1 MQTLEASPIR
11 TSFYQITV
19 CALEKK
25 ALLRSTFPGKCKR
38 RARRRST
45 RVKVRPRQNHKEFTT
60 RNGCFRLRRAGQRVP
75 TGFVYRASEDQ
86 PVTTNRDAKER
97 AHARRHVPAKRR
109 KKLRTI
115 LYAADRSRI
124 ENSVALRPDR
134 LLGSEQ

>member
-1 MQTLEASPIR
+1 MFPVAARGTTRSYR
-11 TSFYQITV
+11 
-19 CALEKK
+19 
-25 ALLRSTFPGKCKR
+25 LRLQSKR
-38 RARRRST
+38 RPS
-45 RVKVRPRQNHKEFTT
+45 
-60 RNGCFRLRRAGQRVP
+60 
-75 TGFVYRASEDQ
+75 
-86 PVTTNRDAKER
+86 VTTNRDAKER